1 VRVRAMWSVVLV
13 GVLAATAA
21 GAGSGQAASTEAA
34 PAQGAQSVTVRGEF
48 AHIAVEGAGA
58 DSVRYAVQGPDK
70 TWWLDGLPAPVPA
83 AGSEVEI
90 TGVPRDEHTLAVD
103 TVRVLSTGG
112 LTMATT
118 AAPRST
124 RILVLRVF
132 WGSKPPA
139 APTAAVT
146 QQKVIKDSQAWFREV
161 SHGRYSV
168 SGTVTPWLRIA
179 RPADCFQSVFEI
191 ANQAFAAATQA
202 GYQLSQFGRYVFYEP
217 CSAGGILGY
226 GSIPGSYVWLFNTL
240 GKNVVMHEQ
249 GHNLGLP
256 HASSRTCT
264 ASGWGAVTWSSRC
277 SLVEYGDN
285 IDAMGNRQPGHYN
298 AFYKSNLGWLSR
310 STTVTSTRTVT
321 LAPYETSGSGVK
333 AVRLRSGGSTY
344 WLEYRTRTGTD
355 RGMAAGTAGVQIRY
369 QAANGQTQLL
379 DAAPGSTTSWED
391 FADAHL
397 PAGSSWTT
405 PERVRITVT
414 GQTASAAAVA
424 FRFGAGAPR
433 APGSPRSVTAR
444 GAVNAARITWTRPPD
459 NGAIIRRYRIT
470 RLDNGATRTLTT
482 TGGLVT
488 SYLWPDLSP
497 SRTYSFS
504 VRAINQAGTSG
515 ATRSRAVRPLT
526 DKPSVVIKSPAR
538 GATVSGVV
546 QVRIEASRNPSTRTP
561 LQYASVSF
569 DRGFP
574 TSDYQAPF
582 GPFQWDTR
590 TLRNGLHTIR
600 VTVADS
606 FGRTATAVRTVT
618 VANPARVVT
627 ITSPHANATV
637 DGAVEVTYSLTPAA
651 WRWDSAELL
660 IDGNFWASD
669 VIGHPLAFNTSRLT
683 PGAHALR
690 VRAYSSIDGAHTSPA
705 VTIHVPTPTVGITS
719 PTAGAQLSGQVDV
732 GYSLTP
738 SDGEWFSVALFV
750 DDQFWTST
758 SPGDALSFDTGS
770 FNPGDHMLRVVGTD
784 GNGEYESPEV
794 AVTFT

>member
-1 VRVRAMWSVVLV
+1 MWSVVLV

-21 GAGSGQAASTEAA
+21 AAGSVQAAGTDAA
-34 PAQGAQSVTVRGEF
+34 PASGAQSVTVRGTLT
-48 AHIAVEGAGA
+48 HIAVEGTG
-58 DSVRYAVQGPDK
+58 SEPVRYALQGPEQ
-70 TWWLDGLPAPVPA
+70 TWWLDGLPEPVPA
-83 AGSEVEI
+83 SGSEVEV
-90 TGVPRDEHTLAVD
+90 TGVPLDEYTLAVD
-103 TVRVLSTGG
+103 TIRVLSTGG
-112 LTMATT
+112 LAMTTT
-118 AAPRST
+118 AAPPAT

-132 WGSKPPA
+132 WGASPPS
-139 APTAAVT
+139 APTTATA

-179 RPADCFQSVFEI
+179 PPADCFQSVFEI
-191 ANQAFAAATQA
+191 ANQALAAAAQA

-226 GSIPGSYVWLFNTL
+226 GMIPGSHVWLFNTL

-256 HASSRTCT
+256 HASSRTCF
-264 ASGWGAVTWSSRC
+264 ASRWRTVTWSSSC
-277 SLVEYGDN
+277 SVEEYGDN

-298 AFYKSNLGWLSR
+298 AFYESELGWLPR
-310 STTVTSTRTVT
+310 LTTVTSSRSVT
-321 LAPYETSGSGVK
+321 LAPYETNGPGVK
-333 AVRLRSGGSTY
+333 AVRLRAGGSTY

-355 RGMAAGTAGVQIRY
+355 RGMVAGSAGVQIRY
-369 QAANGQTQLL
+369 QAPDGKTHLL
-379 DAAPGSTTSWED
+379 DAAPGTTTSWED

-414 GQTASAAAVA
+414 RQTASAATVA
-424 FRFGAGAPR
+424 FKFGAGAPR
-433 APGSPRSVTAR
+433 APGSPRSVTTR
-444 GAVNAARITWTRPPD
+444 GVVNAARITWTRPAD
-459 NGAIIRRYRIT
+459 NGSIIRQYRIT
-470 RLDNGATRTLTT
+470 RLDNGASRTLTT
-482 TGGLVT
+482 TGGLTT
-488 SYLWPDLSP
+488 SYLWPGLSP
-497 SRTYSFS
+497 SRRYSFA
-504 VRAINQAGTSG
+504 VRAINQAGMSG
-515 ATRSRAVRPLT
+515 ATRSPAVRPLT

-538 GATVSGVV
+538 GATVRGVV
-546 QVRIEASRNPSTRTP
+546 QVRIEASRNPWTRKP
-561 LQYASVSF
+561 LQYASVTF

-574 TSDYQAPF
+574 TSDYQPPF

-600 VTVADS
+600 VTVGDS

-627 ITSPHANATV
+627 ITSPRANATV
-637 DGAVEVTYSLTPAA
+637 DGAVDVTYTLAPTNWGWSSP
-651 WRWDSAELL
+651 ELL
-660 IDGNFWASD
+660 IDGNYWTSGT
-669 VIGHPLAFNTSRLT
+669 IGHPLAFNTSRLT

-690 VRAYSSIDGAHTSPA
+690 VRAYSSIDGAHTSAA
-705 VTIHVPTPTVGITS
+705 VTIHVPTPTVRITS

-738 SDGEWFSVALFV
+738 SDGEWFSVALYV
-750 DDQFWTST
+750 DDDFAGSA
-758 SPGDALSFDTGS
+758 SPGEALSFDTTS
-770 FNPGDHMLRVVGTD
+770 YAPGAHTLRVVGSTD
-784 GNGEYESPEV
+784 WGDQYESPDV

>member
-1 VRVRAMWSVVLV
+1 MWSVVLV

-21 GAGSGQAASTEAA
+21 AAGSGQAASTEAA

-58 DSVRYAVQGPDK
+58 DPVRYAVQGPDK
-70 TWWLDGLPAPVPA
+70 TWWLDGLPAPIPA

-103 TVRVLSTGG
+103 TIRVLSTGG

-179 RPADCFQSVFEI
+179 PPADCFQSVFEI

-264 ASGWGAVTWSSRC
+264 ATGWGAVTWSSRC

-321 LAPYETSGSGVK
+321 LAPYETSGAGVK

-637 DGAVEVTYSLTPAA
+637 DGAVDVTYSLTPAA

-738 SDGEWFSVALFV
+738 SDGEWFSVALYV
-750 DDQFWTST
+750 DDQFWTSA